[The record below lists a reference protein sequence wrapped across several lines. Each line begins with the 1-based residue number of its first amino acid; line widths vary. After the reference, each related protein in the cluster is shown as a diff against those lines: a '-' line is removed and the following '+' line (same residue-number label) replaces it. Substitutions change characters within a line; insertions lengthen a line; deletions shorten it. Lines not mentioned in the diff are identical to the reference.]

1 MISRRTVMMAI
12 LLAGA
17 SPIHI
22 GRASA
27 AEQPQEGPRRE
38 QPPKDPQSTFE
49 PRSAPGAGQKL
60 MEQFIGEWNV
70 VKTIS
75 PPGKDPV
82 ITSGTCSQTMMH
94 GGKFLRSEFLFHEKD
109 GTDTN
114 GLGILGY
121 EAKTDLFTSVWT
133 DSRSTR
139 MSLRQ
144 SQGKF
149 DGTRIMLHSKALEG
163 NPEARKSHT
172 IAQLEEG
179 GRKLVHR
186 QYNPGPDGKEFVI
199 MELMM
204 TRQEPS
210 KPTRKS

>member
-1 MISRRTVMMAI
+1 MISRRTVMIAT

-17 SPIHI
+17 SPITM
-22 GRASA
+22 GNASA
-27 AEQPQEGPRRE
+27 EEQQEQPPKV
-38 QPPKDPQSTFE
+38 QPPKDPQATFE
-49 PRSAPGAGQKL
+49 PRNNPGEGQKL
-60 MEQFIGEWNV
+60 MEKFVGEWDV

-75 PPGKDPV
+75 PPGRDPV
-82 ITSGTCSQTMMH
+82 KTTGTCHQTMMH
-94 GGKFLRSEFLFHEKD
+94 GGKFLRSEFIFKELD
-109 GTDTN
+109 GTETN

-121 EAKTDLFTSVWT
+121 DAKTDLFTSVWT

-149 DGTRIMLHSKALEG
+149 DGMRIMLHSKVLEG
-163 NPEARKSHT
+163 TPEGRKSRT

-186 QYNPGPDGKEFVI
+186 QYNPGPDGNEFVI

-204 TRQEPS
+204 TRKES
-210 KPTRKS
+210 AK